1 MGPLDTAL
9 KPLLFNDTAKT
20 TSRAGFWYIT
30 EKSVGTELGGGKW
43 NPLSSS
49 SSFVVA
55 LGGLYLMEEET
66 PMGNKSH

>member
-1 MGPLDTAL
+1 MGPLATAL

-43 NPLSSS
+43 NPLIFRR
-49 SSFVVA
+49 SFGWT
-55 LGGLYLMEEET
+55 LPNGG
-66 PMGNKSH
+66 GNSHGK